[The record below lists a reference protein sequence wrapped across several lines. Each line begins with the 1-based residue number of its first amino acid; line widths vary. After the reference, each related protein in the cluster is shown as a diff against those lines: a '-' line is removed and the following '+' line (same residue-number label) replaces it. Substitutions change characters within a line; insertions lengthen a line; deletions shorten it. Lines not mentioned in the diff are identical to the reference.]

1 MFLTE
6 VSQIP
11 NRVSVFFIDNIIA
24 FLTLPNENG
33 MSDTYIIMD
42 SYYDN
47 RYSADDFALVID
59 ETVMTVREYK
69 QKVR

>member
-1 MFLTE
+1 MKI
-6 VSQIP
+6 QIP

-42 SYYDN
+42 SYYYN
-47 RYSADDFALVID
+47 RYSADAFALVID